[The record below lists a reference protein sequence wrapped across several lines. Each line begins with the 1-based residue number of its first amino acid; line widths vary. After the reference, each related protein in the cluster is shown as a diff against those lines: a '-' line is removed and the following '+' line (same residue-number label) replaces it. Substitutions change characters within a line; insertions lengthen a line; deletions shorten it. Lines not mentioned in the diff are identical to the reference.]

1 MSSAETQGGLTGVRQ
16 LGLAALFNSLRLE
29 DRIERDVVPEEP
41 TILAVVQDR
50 LLDVLVLRVIDE
62 LRKVEGRLAKLGVLA
77 VVVVVPEREHKLFG
91 EAVDEQELRL
101 VPGRVES
108 VLE

>member
-1 MSSAETQGGLTGVRQ
+1 MSATGTQGELTGVRQ
-16 LGLAALFNSLRLE
+16 LGLAALFDSLRLE

-50 LLDVLVLRVIDE
+50 LLDVLVLRVVDE
-62 LRKVEGRLAKLGVLA
+62 LRKIESRLAKLGVLA
-77 VVVVVPEREHKLFG
+77 VVVVVPEREYELFG

-108 VLE
+108 ILV